1 MSLNS
6 FTQLRTWQN
15 AKDFAVAI
23 YKTTA
28 NFPAEERYGLM
39 SQVRRSAISV
49 SAKIAEGFSRN
60 TSKDK
65 QHFYYIALG
74 SLTESMSHLY
84 VALGLAYITDNDLK
98 RYEAEE
104 EALSKNDL
112 WHDKNYTRKEKVI

>member
-112 WHDKNYTRKEKVI
+112 